1 MTRAE
6 GAGNVEK
13 AAGSEEA
20 GRPKRAPRKPQ
31 VVATGPVHPVRG
43 TLLAAAGGV
52 CWGFS
57 GTAAQLLTS
66 EMGVPVAWITPVRLC
81 MAAVVLL
88 VFCALKCPGK
98 MTALARDR
106 ATMGQIVLFALLGVL
121 FTQFSYLSAIAYT
134 NSGIGTMM
142 ERLGLLLI
150 MGYTCLRGRRL
161 PYAREGAGVAVAL
174 LAVFLMATQGDPS
187 SLSMSPEGF
196 GWGLMAAL
204 AMAFYTLL
212 PAKPLAKYGSF
223 VVPAFAMAIAGVVA
237 MVLTRPWT
245 MDVDVTPQVAAV
257 MVAMVL
263 VGTVGAYLMY
273 LQGIADAGP
282 VRASLAGC
290 MEPVSAMVISAVWL
304 HTPFSG
310 FDVASLV
317 LIIAMVVLVTLPGKR
332 KG

>member
-1 MTRAE
+1 M
-6 GAGNVEK
+6 AGK
-13 AAGSEEA
+13 
-20 GRPKRAPRKPQ
+20 KPQ
-31 VVATGPVHPVRG
+31 VIASVPSHPVRG
-43 TLLAAAGGV
+43 TLLAAVGGT

-66 EMGVPVAWITPVRLC
+66 QMGVPVAWITPVRLC

-88 VFCALKCPGK
+88 AFCTLKCPGK

-106 ATMGQIVLFALLGVL
+106 STMGQIVLFAFLGVL
-121 FTQFSYLSAIAYT
+121 FTQFSYLSAIAHT

-150 MGYTCLRGRRL
+150 MGYTCIRARRPPHGREAL
-161 PYAREGAGVAVAL
+161 GVAVAL

-187 SLSMSPEGF
+187 ALSISAAGF

-212 PAKPLAKYGSF
+212 PAKPLAKYGSL
-223 VVPAFAMAIAGVVA
+223 VVPAFAMAIAGVA
-237 MVLTRPWT
+237 ALLLTRPWT
-245 MDVDVTPQVAAV
+245 MEVTVTPQVVAV

-290 MEPVSAMVISAVWL
+290 MEPVSAMVISALWL

-310 FDVASLV
+310 FDVVSLV
-317 LIIAMVVLVTLPGKR
+317 LIIAMVVLVTVPGRQLR
-332 KG
+332 KEERPTDR